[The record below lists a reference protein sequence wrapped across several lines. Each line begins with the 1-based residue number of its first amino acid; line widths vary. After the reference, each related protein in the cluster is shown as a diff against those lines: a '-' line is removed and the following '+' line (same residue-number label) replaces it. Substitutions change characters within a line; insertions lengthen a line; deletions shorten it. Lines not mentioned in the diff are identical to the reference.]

1 MTKLISGRVPRIPS
15 ANVRA
20 DRYEFLE
27 ISEAEPDLGLPSQ
40 LGQVF
45 TSDLSG
51 NRYWTRLDTANV
63 TENGNLYFTNDRVT
77 ANVANLSIGILFD
90 VDLTAN
96 LTTGKALVYDGNL
109 QAFVPVFVNS
119 EVANVA
125 DLSFKVLSLE
135 NQTTANVREASSNLY
150 FTNTRVLDAIS
161 LAIINPSNINAQNIV
176 VDVITANTWD
186 RLYSS
191 NVIELNNLFYTNSRV
206 LSAVVPLLTTANV
219 VELPSNLYFTTA
231 RARQSVS
238 NSTGVY
244 YSTETGVFSIGQ
256 DVKTTSD
263 DPGFTFSSPLKLAK
277 P

>member
-125 DLSFKVLSLE
+125 DLSVKVLSLE

-161 LAIINPSNINAQNIV
+161 LATINPSNINAQNII
-176 VDVITANTWD
+176 VDVITANTWN

-219 VELPSNLYFTTA
+219 VELPSNLYFTTT

-244 YSTETGVFSIGQ
+244 YST
-256 DVKTTSD
+256 
-263 DPGFTFSSPLKLAK
+263 
-277 P
+277 